1 MPNLNQAR
9 DLEFQSPPES
19 GEHSL
24 PKRRERDSKMT
35 CRAQWHESAFA
46 AVGSVNGNLIAVEAV
61 EDFLHEM
68 DHRVR
73 TLAAGKGGPLYP
85 RESVFAVQSPWVY
98 GYLGLVVDEERGEVQ
113 RYSFDAP
120 VCFEPDS
127 LTWTVFLAAWD
138 EGEPGC
144 SPEKWDLRDDLLQD
158 PIREKSTRRDLNQKL
173 RILGIRLVPR
183 CLPRLVECSSPRR

>member
-1 MPNLNQAR
+1 
-9 DLEFQSPPES
+9 
-19 GEHSL
+19 
-24 PKRRERDSKMT
+24 MT

-46 AVGSVNGNLIAVEAV
+46 AVGSVKGNLIAAEAV
-61 EDFLHEM
+61 ENFLHEM

-73 TLAAGKGGPLYP
+73 TLAAGKGGPLFP
-85 RESVFAVQSPWVY
+85 RESVFTVQSPMIY
-98 GYLGLVVDEERGEVQ
+98 GYLGLVVDEERGEV
-113 RYSFDAP
+113 RRCSFDAP

-138 EGEPGC
+138 GGEPGC
-144 SPEKWDLRDDLLQD
+144 SQENWDRRDDLLQD
-158 PIREKSTRRDLNQKL
+158 PIREKAIRRDVNQKL